1 MFNRKTLIAFHMEF
15 YGLILILEETTY
27 GLPSTE
33 VATEIPDSEIAFYQM
48 KAGSFKSSLHNIS

>member
-1 MFNRKTLIAFHMEF
+1 MEF

-33 VATEIPDSEIAFYQM
+33 VATEIPDSEIAFYQL